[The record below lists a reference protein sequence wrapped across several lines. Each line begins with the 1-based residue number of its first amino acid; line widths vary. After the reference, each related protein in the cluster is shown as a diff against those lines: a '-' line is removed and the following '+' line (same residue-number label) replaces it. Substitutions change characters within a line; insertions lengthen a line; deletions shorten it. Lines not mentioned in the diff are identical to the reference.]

1 MKHKLLLTLVIMTI
15 LGACKKDKPE
25 PEISLQGK
33 WTLENAIVKDYEKGV
48 LIDEVNEPGDGTTY
62 DFQDNGHLVI
72 TSPSF
77 PVESVP
83 YTINP
88 GSKAN
93 IDGDIVDIQNL
104 SASKVTLYFKDDY
117 GQGDYVEIF
126 LKLKR

>member
-1 MKHKLLLTLVIMTI
+1 MKQKLFLILVIMTL

-25 PEISLQGK
+25 PEISLKGK
-33 WTLENAIVKDYEKGV
+33 WIAESSTLKEYENGI
-48 LIDEVNEPGDGTTY
+48 LIDEINEPGDGTTY

-72 TSPSF
+72 TSPSL
-77 PVESVP
+77 PVESLP

-88 GSKAN
+88 GSKVN

-117 GQGDYVEIF
+117 GQGDYIEIS